1 MDMKI
6 ARKFAAL
13 VAKKKEAEAELK
25 DAREAMAELEPLIL
39 QMLTDEGLKDLK
51 LTVSGMSITLYPKTM
66 LWAYPKEGDRGAVC
80 KALKKARL
88 GDLVKEDYN
97 TSTLSAWA
105 RERLAEGVELPPTIA
120 SVVELTEKVTLQG
133 RRTATSPQSKSAK
146 AIETIRR

>member
-6 ARKFAAL
+6 ARQFAAL
-13 VAKKKEAEAELK
+13 VTKKKKAEAELK
-25 DAREAMAELEPLIL
+25 EAREEMAELEPLIL
-39 QMLTDEGLKDLK
+39 QMLTDEGMDNLK
-51 LTVSGMSITLYPKTM
+51 LTVEGEKITLFPKTM
-66 LWAYPKEGDRGAVC
+66 LWAYPKDGDRGAVC
-80 KALKKARL
+80 SALKKAHL

-120 SVVELTEKVTLQG
+120 SVVDLTEKVTLQG
-133 RRTATSPQSKSAK
+133 RRTATGPQSKSAK

>member
-51 LTVSGMSITLYPKTM
+51 LTVSGMSITLYQ
-66 LWAYPKEGDRGAVC
+66 DDAV
-80 KALKKARL
+80 
-88 GDLVKEDYN
+88 G
-97 TSTLSAWA
+97 
-105 RERLAEGVELPPTIA
+105 LP
-120 SVVELTEKVTLQG
+120 QG
-133 RRTATSPQSKSAK
+133 RRSRSRVQGSQEGSP
-146 AIETIRR
+146 R